1 MEILAVHDY
10 SHPSYTLCH
19 TFVSTAILFIFHTR
33 TDTPRLRPPRSAGL
47 VGLKRSH
54 HRSRTASRS
63 RTSVPAVSGRT
74 SISLRRFVRTV
85 LCAVCCVLR
94 AVCYVPVYCVLCAVC
109 CVMCAVCYV
118 LCTVCY
124 VLCAVCY
131 VLCAVCC
138 VPSQRVYIGDAQCRH
153 WVGIGRRYKTPYVS
167 HLTPPTHTI
176 LSFPPLRRSSL
187 LQPLLDCA
195 TRTVGSCAGGDDL
208 LAYEWIATHGIE
220 DTSCSP
226 YRASDNQCL
235 PEGRTTCRMCYAS
248 GVCEPVSNPTRYDT
262 VGVHGL

>member
-1 MEILAVHDY
+1 MWRSSQYTITPTLHTLSVTRLSPPPSSSSFTLVLIRLASALQVVRVLLVSSGHIIALGPSQDRE
-10 SHPSYTLCH
+10 HPC
-19 TFVSTAILFIFHTR
+19 
-33 TDTPRLRPPRSAGL
+33 RPYRGGRRSLSAGL
-47 VGLKRSH
+47 CALCC
-54 HRSRTASRS
+54 
-63 RTSVPAVSGRT
+63 
-74 SISLRRFVRTV
+74 V
-85 LCAVCCVLR
+85 LCAVCCVLC
-94 AVCYVPVYCVLCAVC
+94 AACCVLCAVY
-109 CVMCAVCYV
+109 CVLCAVCYV
-118 LCTVCY
+118 LCTVCC